1 MQFASGLRNG
11 WSLSE
16 TVQIATSAE
25 YLRVYRG
32 QARDAYALTGAIEW
46 RPNDLWLISNRLEW
60 RRLINHQ
67 GEGATAPALAGNDT
81 WLSMVSIARKINRDW
96 TFLGRNY
103 LLYMDNPSHAGNR
116 HEDKLQLGAAYR
128 DTDTNRFNVLARY
141 EYWTQ
146 RDGSGINTYLPPYG
160 SDGAS
165 YYQGDPYSS
174 NNEGFDKHIV
184 SAHSEYHPSRPWW
197 FSARAAAKSQRDYFD
212 GRSDTY
218 RAYLL
223 GGRVTYDI
231 LNVGM

>member
-32 QARDAYALTGAIEW
+32 QAQDAYALTGAIEW

-67 GEGATAPALAGNDT
+67 GEGATAPALEGNDT

-103 LLYMDNPSHAGNR
+103 LL
-116 HEDKLQLGAAYR
+116 
-128 DTDTNRFNVLARY
+128 
-141 EYWTQ
+141 
-146 RDGSGINTYLPPYG
+146 YG